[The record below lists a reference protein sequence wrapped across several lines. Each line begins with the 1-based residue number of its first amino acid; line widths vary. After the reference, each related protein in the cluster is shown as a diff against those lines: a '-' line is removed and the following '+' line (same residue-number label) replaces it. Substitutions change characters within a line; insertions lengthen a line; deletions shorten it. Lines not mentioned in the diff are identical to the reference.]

1 MTQDEIIDMA
11 KQAGFVVTHIGDPI
25 GTNYAMIET
34 FAKLVAEK
42 ERERIFDLLHEM
54 HVQAKG
60 RHNHYLHAVVTLK
73 QKVKHERTN

>member
-11 KQAGFVVTHIGDPI
+11 KQAGINNS
-25 GTNYAMIET
+25 TNGLFFQCDKHDLNR
-34 FAKLVAEK
+34 FAKLVAAK
-42 ERERIFDLLHEM
+42 ERERIFDMLHEM
-54 HVQAKG
+54 HAKEKG